1 MSGARK
7 KRRLRRNLHPRIAQR
22 VLQDPRQDRRKKR
35 IKINLGTTDL
45 AEVCFPLKP
54 GRGYPCPRPLASPG
68 GGVQPCFGEIDVVLD
83 SAEDL
88 VVDHMFVAQLKDHL
102 AFDLKRL
109 PGEPFVLF
117 GKDAFGLVFVV

>member
-22 VLQDPRQDRRKKR
+22 VLQDPRQDRRKKG

-54 GRGYPCPRPLASPG
+54 GRG
-68 GGVQPCFGEIDVVLD
+68 
-83 SAEDL
+83 
-88 VVDHMFVAQLKDHL
+88 
-102 AFDLKRL
+102 
-109 PGEPFVLF
+109 
-117 GKDAFGLVFVV
+117 